1 MTRSTQIST
10 YYLLLLFLF
19 PIITFGQ
26 SPINQWNVWDFGG
39 FNSNPIT
46 IDFNSGAPVVTN
58 VGSCYGLEGNSGIS
72 DYNGN
77 VLFYTNGETVW
88 DASHNIMQNGT
99 NLYGGNSSSQ
109 AAIIVPNPA
118 NNNIYYIFT
127 TGDGDVNQPYPAYNR
142 ELRYS
147 EVDMTLNG
155 GLGAVTANK
164 AIVLQAD
171 VGEKVS
177 ATRHANNSDV
187 WVMTHSGVSNNFHA
201 FLVTAAGVT
210 MAPVNTAIGY
220 SNNQS
225 SAGFSDKGAIR
236 FSYNGCKVL
245 HISRSSNWIQLF
257 DFDNQTGNVSNLIMT
272 DNSISSPHSAE
283 FSPDHTKLYVS
294 YKGFFAVPSKESY
307 QYDLTAANIPASKV
321 QITNGIDLIGL
332 QLGPD
337 GKIYGSPRWSNT
349 IHQIQSPNAL
359 GTACNFTANA
369 ISTVPSGGN
378 HTTGTEF
385 PQRVPGLE
393 SDFEWTGNCGEEY
406 TFTVIDTFPV
416 LMDAV
421 SWDFGDPASGSA
433 NTSTDRIATHTF
445 SGPGTHT
452 VKLITYLC
460 NWTDTTEYTFEGNID
475 VDLGMDTTLCLGQT
489 ITLDAQNPGYNYL
502 WQDGSTASTFLVNSP
517 GTYFVEVS
525 DLNSTCT
532 GYDTIVVDY
541 ITNPDLAGNDSI
553 IQLCE
558 SDGII
563 DLETYLNGN
572 NTTTGQ
578 WIDVNNLVLLTG
590 STINTTTTGSGT
602 FNVSFAVGTS
612 AQYPDTASFTIIIG
626 LDNINIDL
634 GIDTTLCLGETVTL
648 DALNPGAD
656 FVWQD
661 ASTNSTFTV
670 NTGGTY
676 FVEVSN
682 NSTICLGY
690 DTIVVD
696 YITAP
701 DLAGSDSTI
710 QLCELEGIVDLETYL
725 NGNNTTTGQWTD
737 VNNLGLLTGST
748 INTTTSGSG
757 TFNISFIT
765 GLTTPCSDT
774 ANFTIVVGADDINVD
789 LGIDTTLCL
798 GETVTLDALN
808 PGADFVWQDA
818 STNSTFTAVTGGT
831 YFVEVSNNS
840 TTCLG
845 HDTIVVD
852 YITAP
857 DLAGSDSTIQLCE
870 LEGVIDLET
879 YLNGNN
885 TTTGQWTDVNNLG
898 LLTGSTIN
906 TTTSGSGTF
915 NISFITGLTTPCS
928 DTANFTIVVGADD
941 INVDLGID
949 TTLCLGE
956 TVTLDALNPGA
967 DFVWQDASTNS
978 TFTVNTGGT
987 YFVEVSNNSTTCLG
1001 YDTIV
1006 VDYITAPDLAGNDSI
1021 INLCELEGIVDLE
1034 TYLNGN
1040 NTTTGQWTDVNNLGL
1055 LTGST
1060 INTTIS
1066 GSGTFNISF
1075 ITGLTTPCSDT
1086 ANFTIVVAPDN
1097 VAVDLGVDQ
1106 TLCLGETLVLDA
1118 LNPGADFVWQD
1129 GSTNSTFTVNTGG
1142 TYFVGLSYNGIGC
1155 SGQDTIVIDYITAP
1169 DLAGSDSIIEL
1180 CELEGI
1186 VDLETYLNGNNTTT
1200 GQWTDVNNLGLLTG
1214 STINTTTS
1222 GSGTFNI
1229 SFITGLTTPCSDT
1242 ANFTI
1247 VVGAD
1252 NVNVDLGTDVT
1263 LCLGETLVLD
1273 PLNPGAD
1280 FVWQDGST
1288 NSTFTVNTGG
1298 TYFVEVDNNTD
1309 ICHGYDTIVVNY
1321 LTNPDLAGSDSTIEM
1336 CELSGMVN
1344 LEDYLSGNNTTTGQ
1358 WLDVNNSGFL
1368 VGSNMN
1374 TMISG
1379 SGTFNMSFIT
1389 GLASGC
1395 SDTANFIIN
1404 MGNMPNAGLD
1414 GTVVI
1419 CNDQGTLDLLTVL
1432 NGSPDSGGSWSPP
1445 LANGGN
1451 IFDPL
1456 INPEG
1461 IYTYEVNG
1469 DSWCPVDSSRA
1480 TINVTNISS
1489 LEIISVP
1496 NACLDQLPF
1505 DLTATLTGGQW
1516 SGSGITNSQIG
1527 TFDANIAGV
1536 GIHTIDYSFNNGVCS
1551 KVVSTDILIGELPTV
1566 DLGDDLTICDNA
1578 QYQLTPTTTN
1588 ADSVVWSTGFVGET
1602 LYIDAMF
1609 DKAGEVLLYDVLVE
1623 NSCGVATDQI
1633 NVTIKDCDI
1642 YVYVPNAFTPDGDNF
1657 NETFTP
1663 VLNGIDIYDYDLFI
1677 FNRWGEIL
1685 FESHNPSIGWDG
1697 TYKGELLQDGVYIWK
1712 MKYADPYTDNR
1723 IEKNG
1728 TVTLLR

>member
-612 AQYPDTASFTIIIG
+612 AQCPDTASFTIIIG
-626 LDNINIDL
+626 LDNINI
-634 GIDTTLCLGETVTL
+634 
-648 DALNPGAD
+648 
-656 FVWQD
+656 
-661 ASTNSTFTV
+661 
-670 NTGGTY
+670 
-676 FVEVSN
+676 
-682 NSTICLGY
+682 
-690 DTIVVD
+690 
-696 YITAP
+696 
-701 DLAGSDSTI
+701 
-710 QLCELEGIVDLETYL
+710 
-725 NGNNTTTGQWTD
+725 
-737 VNNLGLLTGST
+737 
-748 INTTTSGSG
+748 
-757 TFNISFIT
+757 
-765 GLTTPCSDT
+765 
-774 ANFTIVVGADDINVD
+774 
-789 LGIDTTLCL
+789 
-798 GETVTLDALN
+798 
-808 PGADFVWQDA
+808 
-818 STNSTFTAVTGGT
+818 
-831 YFVEVSNNS
+831 
-840 TTCLG
+840 
-845 HDTIVVD
+845 
-852 YITAP
+852 
-857 DLAGSDSTIQLCE
+857 
-870 LEGVIDLET
+870 
-879 YLNGNN
+879 
-885 TTTGQWTDVNNLG
+885 
-898 LLTGSTIN
+898 
-906 TTTSGSGTF
+906 
-915 NISFITGLTTPCS
+915 
-928 DTANFTIVVGADD
+928 
-941 INVDLGID
+941 DLGID